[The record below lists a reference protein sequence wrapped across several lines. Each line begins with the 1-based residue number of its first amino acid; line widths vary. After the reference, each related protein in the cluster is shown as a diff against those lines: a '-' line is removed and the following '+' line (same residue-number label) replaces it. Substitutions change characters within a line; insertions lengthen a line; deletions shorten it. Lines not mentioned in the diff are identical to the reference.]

1 MLMNY
6 TNASASE
13 ANTAHFKAL
22 TGMFLGIYITI
33 AIWSFFMFDQ
43 QLCNPKILMAFSICD
58 FCYGVTYLV
67 IGMIISDRVMSNV
80 KKS

>member
-1 MLMNY
+1 MLINY
-6 TNASASE
+6 TNASGSE

-22 TGMFLGIYITI
+22 TGTFLGIYITI

-43 QLCNPKILMAFSICD
+43 KLCKPEIIMAFSICD